1 MDDLNSECGQEIK
14 RRIIDMVHEMAHDGV
29 IWSRDHTIHTVSFD
43 WFLSSLKW
51 IIY

>member
-29 IWSRDHTIHTVSFD
+29 IWSRDHNNPVDPQCTVPQYGQSQ
-43 WFLSSLKW
+43 SE
-51 IIY
+51 